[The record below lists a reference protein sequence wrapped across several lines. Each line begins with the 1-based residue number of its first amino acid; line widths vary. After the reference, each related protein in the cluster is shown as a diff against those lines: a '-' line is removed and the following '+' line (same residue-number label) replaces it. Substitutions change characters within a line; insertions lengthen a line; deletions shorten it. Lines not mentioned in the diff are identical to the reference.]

1 MEEESEQL
9 DYDEDVLEA
18 AQKKAKELRQELIV
32 SQQSSIQPSSLPST
46 VNLISIKWW
55 LIYIFKFRLLAQIPL
70 RR

>member
-46 VNLISIKWW
+46 VNLISIK
-55 LIYIFKFRLLAQIPL
+55 
-70 RR
+70 